1 MGKYLLFDA
10 DGTLY
15 DFNATES
22 IALKDLFGYYRIPY
36 TDANISIYHECNDY
50 CWDQFEKGLMSQDKL
65 KEYRFRLFF
74 DKLGLKISDEEAGN
88 LFLKRLSK
96 HGLMLPGAVDFLN
109 SINDRRK
116 SIVTNGIAE
125 VQHGRID
132 DSNTESYFEH
142 IFISEEIGSNKPDPA
157 FFRTVLDTLKMSPDE
172 CIVIG
177 DSEKSDI
184 QGAINAGIESIY
196 LNFNGAISDKATYSV
211 ASFDELKRLIDSI

>member
-22 IALKDLFGYYRIPY
+22 IALKDIFRYYRIPY
-36 TDANISIYHECNDY
+36 TEANISIYHECNDF
-50 CWDQFEKGLMSQDKL
+50 CWDQFEKGLMNQEKL
-65 KEYRFRLFF
+65 KGYRFRLFF
-74 DKLGLKISDEEAGN
+74 DRLGLSISDNEAGN
-88 LFLKRLSK
+88 LFLRMLSK
-96 HGLMLPGAVDFLN
+96 HGIMLPGAVDFLN
-109 SINDRRK
+109 SIEDRRK
-116 SIVTNGIAE
+116 AIITNGIAE

-132 DSNTESYFEH
+132 GSNTRGYFER

-157 FFRTVLDTLKMSPDE
+157 FFHTVLNALRLSPEE

-196 LNFNGAISDKATYSV
+196 INFRGMKSDKATYSV
-211 ASFDELKRLIDSI
+211 SSFDELKRLIDSI